1 MRTILP
7 ESLLIP
13 QPGRWQLDVMAY
25 TFLLGLPFLL
35 FPSAPTEEPWVRIA
49 GMFVLGLT
57 KAQTYCVVRR
67 FK

>member
-7 ESLLIP
+7 KSLLIS
-13 QPGRWQLDVMAY
+13 QAGRWQLDVMAI
-25 TFLLGLPFLL
+25 TFLLGL

-49 GMFVLGLT
+49 SMFALGLT